1 MPSGISSPNDEVYS
15 IFQILIDP
23 TESSVDKGFR
33 RVAVRGFRAKD
44 ASRPIA
50 SMAGVVFFG
59 RRVGLIE
66 PVRVEI
72 WQTSVVYRGFGGN
85 LARYTC
91 NV

>member
-1 MPSGISSPNDEVYS
+1 MPSGISSPNDEIYG
-15 IFQILIDP
+15 IFQIVIDP
-23 TESSVDKGFR
+23 MEGSVDKGFR
-33 RVAVRGFRAKD
+33 RVAVCGFRAED

-66 PVRVEI
+66 LISVEI
-72 WQTSVVYRGFGGN
+72 WQTSVDYRGLGES